1 MGHLSTEHRHGQ
13 VVSSVLPVSGRIS
26 NFGLLSDFG
35 PSAFG
40 FFFGPS
46 DFSSVTCELTCKK
59 GRILLLPMR
68 ILLAALGLSA
78 LACAGCASHK
88 GGSAGFSE
96 IPARPSASVFR
107 DQVTLTP
114 ETVLI
119 GKVARVNQDGRFA
132 VMTFPIG
139 HLPLLNQRLNVY
151 RQGLKVGEIRV
162 TGPQLDDNVVGDIS
176 AGEAQATD
184 EVRGQ

>member
-1 MGHLSTEHRHGQ
+1 M
-13 VVSSVLPVSGRIS
+13 
-26 NFGLLSDFG
+26 
-35 PSAFG
+35 
-40 FFFGPS
+40 
-46 DFSSVTCELTCKK
+46 
-59 GRILLLPMR
+59 
-68 ILLAALGLSA
+68 
-78 LACAGCASHK
+78 
-88 GGSAGFSE
+88 
-96 IPARPSASVFR
+96 
-107 DQVTLTP
+107 TP

-119 GKVARVNQDGRFA
+119 GKVARVNLDGRFV

-176 AGEAQATD
+176 AGEAQAAD